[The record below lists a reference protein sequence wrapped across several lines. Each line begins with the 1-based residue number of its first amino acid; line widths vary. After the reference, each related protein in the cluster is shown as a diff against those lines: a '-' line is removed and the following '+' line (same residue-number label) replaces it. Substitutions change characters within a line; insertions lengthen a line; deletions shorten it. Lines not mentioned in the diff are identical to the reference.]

1 MAKTVPRL
9 MAISMP
15 CVVTRPA
22 LSLSPEEREVAMR
35 GVVAVARKLKTRKE
49 KVKRAEQI
57 PRAARGSAP
66 PDPTKAVSTMLI
78 KGSAAKASRAG
89 AARLMIS
96 ASCLVESQEREGVND
111 GEDGEEAGWGLL
123 LLVEGRFSILSAS
136 LVGSS

>member
-1 MAKTVPRL
+1 
-9 MAISMP
+9 
-15 CVVTRPA
+15 
-22 LSLSPEEREVAMR
+22 MR

-96 ASCLVESQEREGVND
+96 VSCLVESQEGDD
-111 GEDGEEAGWGLL
+111 GGGGEEAGWALLMLLLLVEMLL
-123 LLVEGRFSILSAS
+123 LLVEGLVSILSAS
-136 LVGSS
+136 FVCSS

>member
-1 MAKTVPRL
+1 
-9 MAISMP
+9 
-15 CVVTRPA
+15 
-22 LSLSPEEREVAMR
+22 
-35 GVVAVARKLKTRKE
+35 
-49 KVKRAEQI
+49 
-57 PRAARGSAP
+57 
-66 PDPTKAVSTMLI
+66 MLI

>member
-1 MAKTVPRL
+1 

-96 ASCLVESQEREGVND
+96 ASCLVESQEGEKKVND

-123 LLVEGRFSILSAS
+123 LLVEMLLVEGRFSTLSAS
-136 LVGSS
+136 FVCSS